1 MIFSLKSSCA
11 RYIFTTNTLTPN
23 NVYIN
28 DMFNEYWNLLNRTLD
43 VVVHELANDVKT
55 NLENLNFQIVDN
67 SIMMHFCCLETSLH
81 VHVIHVI
88 L

>member
-1 MIFSLKSSCA
+1 M
-11 RYIFTTNTLTPN
+11 
-23 NVYIN
+23 
-28 DMFNEYWNLLNRTLD
+28 
-43 VVVHELANDVKT
+43 VVHKLANDVKT
-55 NLENLNFQIVDN
+55 NLENLSFQIVDN